1 MIRLQTVDTSLV
13 NFTRKRFGIGVVEGW
28 RTGSWLG
35 PQGRI
40 SWNISQ
46 NTIADGPAL
55 GIAISATN
63 RKLKNQ
69 GTGS

>member
-13 NFTRKRFGIGVVEGW
+13 NLPRKRFDTGVVEGW

-35 PQGRI
+35 PQGPI
-40 SWNISQ
+40 SWDISQ
-46 NTIADGPAL
+46 NTIAGGPAL
-55 GIAISATN
+55 GTATSATN